1 MTDERLKIADR
12 ITPIPDGPDRV
23 HLHSWTQSLALVGR
37 ADRIFQALI
46 PLLDGGRTGAEIVAA
61 LERYGRDEVAAV
73 LDDLMKAGIVEPCD
87 PAQSRRSAGERAQ
100 VAFFS
105 QFALP
110 AELAEAATPRGLAR
124 SGAEY
129 QQRLAE
135 ARIAVFGAGR
145 IGARLAQ
152 GLAVSGA
159 GHLTVIDAA
168 PVGAEDL
175 GGEASFGEADLGMP
189 RVEALKRRCA
199 AAVPGMTFRGIA
211 EAPGE
216 AALEAVLAASSF
228 AVLCPDAHDPG
239 LFERVNRVALKHGL
253 PWTSARSLGL
263 EFRIGPTILP
273 GETPC
278 YECFRL
284 RIASNA
290 PSESAH
296 RLIEEFQ
303 RGAALKPVALAVT
316 PGVDLLLL
324 EVVKAITWFAAPS
337 CYGHLYT
344 LDLMTMEGRRHPVLK
359 IPRCPAC
366 GRPASG
372 RPTIHAWQQARPE
385 PGG

>member
-1 MTDERLKIADR
+1 
-12 ITPIPDGPDRV
+12 V
-23 HLHSWTQSLALVGR
+23 YLHSWTQSLALAGR
-37 ADRIFQALI
+37 ADEILQSLI
-46 PLLDGGRTGAEIVAA
+46 PLLDGGRTRAHIVAA
-61 LERYGRDEVAAV
+61 LERYGREEVAAL
-73 LDDLMKAGIVEPCD
+73 LDNLAKAGIVVPSD
-87 PAQSRRSAGERAQ
+87 PAQSARSAGERAQ

-110 AELAEAATPRGLAR
+110 SELADAATPRGLAR
-124 SGAEY
+124 SGVEY
-129 QQRLAE
+129 QERLAD

-159 GHLTVIDAA
+159 GHLTVLDAA
-168 PVGAEDL
+168 PVSPDDL
-175 GGEASFGEADLGMP
+175 GGEASFVEADLGVP

-199 AAVPGMTFRGIA
+199 TTVPSMSYRGIA
-211 EAPGE
+211 EAPTESELGSL
-216 AALEAVLAASSF
+216 LETSNF
-228 AVLCPDAHDPG
+228 AVLCPDAHDPD

-253 PWTSARSLGL
+253 PWTSARSLGI

-290 PSESAH
+290 PSESDH

-303 RGAALKPVALAVT
+303 RSKALKPVTLAVT

-324 EVVKAITWFAAPS
+324 EVVKAITWFAPPS

-372 RPTIHAWQQARPE
+372 RPTIHAWQQARSE